1 MVNVELNNNEYELIM
16 RLRKAYNRRKEKYNK
31 FSDGL
36 KKQIERQEK
45 NMRKIASLRFDVNS
59 NPQQTYYDAVE
70 SSYLKRIRKTI
81 TEDGKIYE
89 VLLEDVGDGKGL
101 VEKERKEIGK
111 ANNINYRFSKM
122 TNESGSS
129 GSYSYSKLV
138 KTEVKNG
145 KKYLV
150 TYENKNDGKGL
161 VEVSRKRISNSMK
174 KNSRKKKKS
183 KKNKSKKNKS
193 FTNTNNSDFSDFNSN
208 TTEAE
213 REFFRSRNNMRKKF
227 KFRRNNNFSNSLKPK
242 IKKYQKKV
250 KIEKINGEAYKV
262 TYENINDSGF
272 KEVNREKI

>member
-1 MVNVELNNNEYELIM
+1 MVNVELNKDEYELIM

-36 KKQIERQEK
+36 KKEIERQEK
-45 NMRKIASLRFDVNS
+45 NMRKIASLRFDINS
-59 NPQQTYYDAVE
+59 DPQQTYYDAVE

-138 KTEVKNG
+138 KTEVENG

-174 KNSRKKKKS
+174 KKSKKKKS
-183 KKNKSKKNKS
+183 KKKNS
-193 FTNTNNSDFSDFNSN
+193 NTNDSEFSDFNTN
-208 TTEAE
+208 TSEAE
-213 REFFRSRNNMRKKF
+213 REFFKLRNNMRKKF
-227 KFRRNNNFSNSLKPK
+227 KSRRNNNYSNTLEHK
-242 IKKYQKKV
+242 INKYQKKV
-250 KIEKINGEAYKV
+250 KIEKIDGEAYKV
-262 TYENINDSGF
+262 TYENINDTGF

>member
-1 MVNVELNNNEYELIM
+1 MVNIELNKDEYELIM
-16 RLRKAYNRRKEKYNK
+16 RLRKAYNRRKEKYDK

-36 KKQIERQEK
+36 KKEIERQEK
-45 NMRKIASLRFDVNS
+45 NMRKIANLRFDINS
-59 NPQQTYYDAVE
+59 DPQQTYYDAVE

-122 TNESGSS
+122 TNESGTS

-161 VEVSRKRISNSMK
+161 VEVSRKRIDNTM
-174 KNSRKKKKS
+174 KKKS
-183 KKNKSKKNKS
+183 KKKSKKNKS
-193 FTNTNNSDFSDFNSN
+193 FTNTNISDFSDFNSN
-208 TTEAE
+208 TSESE
-213 REFFRSRNNMRKKF
+213 REFFKLRNNMRKKF
-227 KFRRNNNFSNSLKPK
+227 KSRRNNNLSNSNSLKPK

-250 KIEKINGEAYKV
+250 KIEKIDGEAYKV
-262 TYENINDSGF
+262 TYENINDEGF

>member
-1 MVNVELNNNEYELIM
+1 MVNLELNKDEYKLIM
-16 RLRKAYNRRKEKYNK
+16 RLRKAYNRRKKKYNK

-36 KKQIERQEK
+36 KKEIERQEK
-45 NMRKIASLRFDVNS
+45 NMRKIASLRFDINS
-59 NPQQTYYDAVE
+59 DPQQTYYDAVE

-122 TNESGSS
+122 TNESGLS

-174 KNSRKKKKS
+174 KKKS
-183 KKNKSKKNKS
+183 KKNKSKKKS
-193 FTNTNNSDFSDFNSN
+193 SNTNNSDFSDFNSN
-208 TTEAE
+208 TSESE
-213 REFFRSRNNMRKKF
+213 KEFFKLRNNMRKKF
-227 KFRRNNNFSNSLKPK
+227 KSRRNNNSSNSLKPK
-242 IKKYQKKV
+242 INKYQKKV
-250 KIEKINGEAYKV
+250 KIENIGGEAYKV
-262 TYENINDSGF
+262 TYENINESGF